1 MAGKGMKEGG
11 GVDRMLSAVARRGPA
26 ECLWGALGEVGAVFF
41 AAAGNMALVFCVEF
55 QAGALASS
63 AVDTVVEAEEETGGG
78 GSTGAAAGTDAL
90 LLGAPLPPPL
100 ASLELRDEV
109 EVVEVEGDTV
119 VVVAAAPALG
129 VGGRDEVG
137 GP

>member
-1 MAGKGMKEGG
+1 ME
-11 GVDRMLSAVARRGPA
+11 RMLSAVARRGPA

-55 QAGALASS
+55 QAGALVSS
-63 AVDTVVEAEEETGGG
+63 AVEAAVEAEEAEEEEEMGGG

-90 LLGAPLPPPL
+90 LLGAPPPPPL

-119 VVVAAAPALG
+119 VVAPAPVSAPALG